1 LIFERGSDNA
11 FVLRS
16 AAMTEKL
23 QLGENHRRVVSV
35 LMRGIDQMCS
45 EVDAAL
51 EESSGILQRVLDD
64 VSRAQKKELRNM
76 VASVRTEVGRIA
88 SQIELDTGALSMRR
102 KVAALISASIVN
114 VEESDPQKLRG
125 YGPLSDVAMK
135 RLQDEFGR
143 LHTMLE
149 KMAAVLEEF

>member
-1 LIFERGSDNA
+1 MR

-35 LMRGIDQMCS
+35 LMRGIDQMCG

-64 VSRAQKKELRNM
+64 VSRTQKKELCNM
-76 VASVRTEVGRIA
+76 TRSIRAEIGRVASD
-88 SQIELDTGALSMRR
+88 IELDTGVLSKRR
-102 KVAALISASIVN
+102 KVSALISSSIVN

-125 YGPLSDVAMK
+125 YGPLSDSAVK
-135 RLQDEFGR
+135 RLQEEFGR

-149 KMAAVLEEF
+149 RMAAVLEEF